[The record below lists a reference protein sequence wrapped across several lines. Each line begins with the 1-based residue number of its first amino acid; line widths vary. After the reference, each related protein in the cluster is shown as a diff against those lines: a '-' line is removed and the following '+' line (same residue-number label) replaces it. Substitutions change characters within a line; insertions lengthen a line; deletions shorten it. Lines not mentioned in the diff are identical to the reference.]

1 MKRSKRKALGQHFLT
16 NKKVLTKIINVISP
30 QKQDLIIEIGAGKGV
45 LTFPLAEKAGKVIAF
60 EKDEAFIPILKSK
73 PFPNLTI
80 LHKDIFKAQF
90 SEFAKD
96 KNLKVAG
103 NLPYSISSQILF
115 KVLSEKEH
123 ITQCTFLLQ
132 KEVAERVCAQPGS
145 KKFAPIS
152 ILFQI
157 YFETHLCFTVSSKNF
172 RPQPKVESALVT
184 LNKRDLPLFHIENED
199 LFKKFLKTSFQH
211 RRKKLS
217 NNLKGL
223 NFSLFDIKNAFNYCQ
238 INDGLRAEQINI
250 SQFVALFNFLYKSS
264 IN

>member
-1 MKRSKRKALGQHFLT
+1 MKKSKRKALGQHFLT
-16 NKKVLTKIINVISP
+16 NKKVLTNIINVISP
-30 QKQDLIIEIGAGKGV
+30 QENDLIIEIGAGKGV

-80 LHKDIFKAQF
+80 LHKDILKAQF

-96 KNLKVAG
+96 KNLKVVG
-103 NLPYSISSQILF
+103 NLPYSISSPILF

-157 YFETHLCFTVSSKNF
+157 YFKTNLCFTVSSKNF

-199 LFKKFLKTSFQH
+199 LFKKFLKTAFRH

-223 NFSLFDIKNAFNYCQ
+223 NFSPFDIKNAFNYCQ
-238 INDGLRAEQINI
+238 IDDGLRAEQINI
-250 SQFVALFNFLYKSS
+250 SQFFALFNFLHKSS